1 METIFCPNEEYTRTK
16 FYGSRTKARC
26 VGCPCANTCIY
37 KAGVEAKILERNKH
51 YLQTFKNVRVMT
63 ENRELK
69 MQLLDKFAN
78 IEKPETVDFCK
89 AAFDWLADEP
99 KEKPTAEPVSTQ
111 VSAVTENKPDGIYLI
126 FESGKA
132 LPFDPDK
139 GVESD
144 QVAND
149 GPVKYIGI
157 KWGSR
162 TLAVALHDQ
171 ANSDDITLTAKKDD
185 TDYNGYI
192 DNYLDA
198 VADWDGK
205 ANTEHLKQIRLNKDI
220 TLSDNEYIPALGEML
235 FVFLNRKAVNQALE
249 AVGGTPIDGVWYWT
263 SSESSATYAWDLTLS
278 NGYVTNLT
286 KASHTGRVRP
296 VSAFQL

>member
-1 METIFCPNEEYTRTK
+1 
-16 FYGSRTKARC
+16 
-26 VGCPCANTCIY
+26 
-37 KAGVEAKILERNKH
+37 
-51 YLQTFKNVRVMT
+51 MT
-63 ENRELK
+63 GNQELK
-69 MQLLDKFAN
+69 MQLLDKFASSTR
-78 IEKPETVDFCK
+78 PETVDFCK

-99 KEKPTAEPVSTQ
+99 KEKPTAEPVGTQ
-111 VSAVTENKPDGIYLI
+111 VSAATESKPDGIYLI

-144 QVAND
+144 QVEND

-157 KWGSR
+157 KWGSH

-171 ANSDDITLTAKKDD
+171 ANSDDITLIAKKDD

-205 ANTEHLKQIRLNKDI
+205 ANTEHLKQIGLNKNI
-220 TLSDNEYIPALGEML
+220 ALSDNEYIPALGEML

-249 AVGGTPIDGVWYWT
+249 AVGGTTIDGVWYWT
-263 SSESSATYAWDLTLS
+263 STESSATNAWYL
-278 NGYVTNLT
+278 NLNSGSVGSFT
-286 KASHTGRVRP
+286 KASNSNRVRA

>member
-1 METIFCPNEEYTRTK
+1 M
-16 FYGSRTKARC
+16 
-26 VGCPCANTCIY
+26 
-37 KAGVEAKILERNKH
+37 KIMSEKSN
-51 YLQTFKNVRVMT
+51 
-63 ENRELK
+63 LK
-69 MQLLDKFAN
+69 MQLLQQMGND
-78 IEKPETVDFCK
+78 IEKAK
-89 AAFDWLADEP
+89 ATYQWLCEDREDVP
-99 KEKPTAEPVSTQ
+99 Q
-111 VSAVTENKPDGIYLI
+111 VSAVTESKPDGIYLI

-139 GVESD
+139 GIESD

-149 GPVKYIGI
+149 GPIKYIGI

-171 ANSDDITLTAKKDD
+171 ANGNDITLTTKKGSES
-185 TDYNGYI
+185 YKGYI

-198 VADWDGK
+198 VADWDGNT
-205 ANTEHLKQIRLNKDI
+205 NTEHLKQIGLNKDI

-249 AVGGTPIDGVWYWT
+249 AVGGTTIDGVWYWT
-263 SSESSATYAWDLTLS
+263 STELSATRAWSLSLS
-278 NGYVTNLT
+278 NGSVTYGP
-286 KASHTGRVRP
+286 KASTTPRVRA

>member
-1 METIFCPNEEYTRTK
+1 
-16 FYGSRTKARC
+16 
-26 VGCPCANTCIY
+26 
-37 KAGVEAKILERNKH
+37 
-51 YLQTFKNVRVMT
+51 MT
-63 ENRELK
+63 ENQELK
-69 MQLLDKFAN
+69 LQLLDKFAN

-99 KEKPTAEPVSTQ
+99 EENLMAKPTSAQ
-111 VSAVTENKPDGIYLI
+111 VSAVTESKPDGIYLI

-139 GVESD
+139 GIESD

-171 ANSDDITLTAKKDD
+171 ANSEDITLTAKKDETAYD
-185 TDYNGYI
+185 GYI

-205 ANTEHLKQIRLNKDI
+205 ANTEHLKQIGLNKEI
-220 TLSDNEYIPALGEML
+220 SLAENEYIPSLGEML
-235 FVFLNRKAVNQALE
+235 FVFLNRKAINEALE

-263 SSESSATYAWDLTLS
+263 STECSATYAWLLNLTS
-278 NGYVTNLT
+278 GYVSYGLA
-286 KASHTGRVRP
+286 KASGTGRVRA

>member
-1 METIFCPNEEYTRTK
+1 
-16 FYGSRTKARC
+16 
-26 VGCPCANTCIY
+26 
-37 KAGVEAKILERNKH
+37 
-51 YLQTFKNVRVMT
+51 MT
-63 ENRELK
+63 GNQELK

-89 AAFDWLADEP
+89 AAFDWLTDEP
-99 KEKPTAEPVSTQ
+99 IAKPEEPQHQS
-111 VSAVTENKPDGIYLI
+111 SAATESKPDGIYLI

-132 LPFDPDK
+132 LPFNPDK

-144 QVAND
+144 QVEND
-149 GPVKYIGI
+149 GPVKYIGV
-157 KWGSR
+157 KWGSHS
-162 TLAVALHDQ
+162 LAVALHDQ
-171 ANSDDITLTAKKDD
+171 ANGEDITLTAKKDETEYD
-185 TDYNGYI
+185 GYI
-192 DNYLDA
+192 DTYLDA

-205 ANTEHLKQIRLNKDI
+205 TNTEHLKQIGLSKDI

-263 SSESSATYAWDLTLS
+263 STEDSATYAWGLCLN
-278 NGYVTNLT
+278 NGGVSYNA
-286 KASHTGRVRP
+286 KASYTIRVRA

>member
-1 METIFCPNEEYTRTK
+1 
-16 FYGSRTKARC
+16 
-26 VGCPCANTCIY
+26 
-37 KAGVEAKILERNKH
+37 
-51 YLQTFKNVRVMT
+51 MT
-63 ENRELK
+63 ENQELK

-99 KEKPTAEPVSTQ
+99 EENLMAKPTSAQ
-111 VSAVTENKPDGIYLI
+111 VSAVTESKPDGIYLI

-139 GVESD
+139 GIESD

-171 ANSDDITLTAKKDD
+171 ANSNDITLTTKKGSES
-185 TDYNGYI
+185 YKGYI

-205 ANTEHLKQIRLNKDI
+205 TNTEHLKQIGLNKNI
-220 TLSDNEYIPALGEML
+220 ALSDNEYIPALGEML

-249 AVGGTPIDGVWYWT
+249 AVGGTTIDGVWYWT
-263 SSESSATYAWDLTLS
+263 STECSATYAWLLTLN
-278 NGYVTNLT
+278 NGHVSSHGA
-286 KASHTGRVRP
+286 KASYTGRVRA

>member
-1 METIFCPNEEYTRTK
+1 M
-16 FYGSRTKARC
+16 
-26 VGCPCANTCIY
+26 
-37 KAGVEAKILERNKH
+37 KIMSEKSN
-51 YLQTFKNVRVMT
+51 
-63 ENRELK
+63 LK
-69 MQLLDKFAN
+69 MQLLQQMGND
-78 IEKPETVDFCK
+78 IEKAK
-89 AAFDWLADEP
+89 AAYQWLNEDQDVDTP
-99 KEKPTAEPVSTQ
+99 Q
-111 VSAVTENKPDGIYLI
+111 VSAAIEIKPDGIYLI

-132 LPFDPDK
+132 LPFNPDN

-171 ANSDDITLTAKKDD
+171 ANGEDITLTAKKDETEYD
-185 TDYNGYI
+185 GYI
-192 DNYLDA
+192 DTYLDA

-205 ANTEHLKQIRLNKDI
+205 ANTEHLKQIGLNKDI
-220 TLSDNEYIPALGEML
+220 TLSDNEYIPSLGEML

-263 SSESSATYAWDLTLS
+263 STEGSATYAWHLGL
-278 NGYVTNLT
+278 NYGNAGGNT
-286 KASHTGRVRP
+286 KASLTFRVRA
-296 VSAFQL
+296 VSAFIA

>member
-1 METIFCPNEEYTRTK
+1 M
-16 FYGSRTKARC
+16 
-26 VGCPCANTCIY
+26 
-37 KAGVEAKILERNKH
+37 KIMSEKSS
-51 YLQTFKNVRVMT
+51 
-63 ENRELK
+63 LK
-69 MQLLDKFAN
+69 MQLLQQMGND
-78 IEKPETVDFCK
+78 IEKAK
-89 AAFDWLADEP
+89 AAYQWLNEDQDVDTP
-99 KEKPTAEPVSTQ
+99 Q
-111 VSAVTENKPDGIYLI
+111 VSAAIESKPDGIYLV

-132 LPFDPDK
+132 LPFDPDR

-149 GPVKYIGI
+149 GPVKYIGV

-162 TLAVALHDQ
+162 SLAVALHDQ
-171 ANSDDITLTAKKDD
+171 ANGEDITLTTKKGSES
-185 TDYNGYI
+185 YKGYI

-205 ANTEHLKQIRLNKDI
+205 TNTEHLKQIGLNKDI

-249 AVGGTPIDGVWYWT
+249 AVGGTTIDGVWYWT
-263 SSESSATYAWDLTLS
+263 STEYGATNAWSLHLS
-278 NGYVTNLT
+278 DGDVYGHFT
-286 KASHTGRVRP
+286 KASYSSRVRA

>member
-1 METIFCPNEEYTRTK
+1 
-16 FYGSRTKARC
+16 
-26 VGCPCANTCIY
+26 
-37 KAGVEAKILERNKH
+37 
-51 YLQTFKNVRVMT
+51 MT
-63 ENRELK
+63 GNQELK
-69 MQLLDKFAN
+69 MQLLDKFASSTR
-78 IEKPETVDFCK
+78 PETVDFCK

-99 KEKPTAEPVSTQ
+99 KEKPTAEPVGTQ
-111 VSAVTENKPDGIYLI
+111 VSAATESKPDGIYLI

-144 QVAND
+144 QVEND

-162 TLAVALHDQ
+162 TLAVALHNQ
-171 ANSDDITLTAKKDD
+171 ANSNDITLTTKKGSES
-185 TDYNGYI
+185 YKGYI

-205 ANTEHLKQIRLNKDI
+205 ANTEHLKQIGLNKDI

-263 SSESSATYAWDLTLS
+263 STEGSATNAWNLRLS
-278 NGYVTNLT
+278 YGIANDYGT
-286 KASHTGRVRP
+286 KASTTLRVRA

>member
-1 METIFCPNEEYTRTK
+1 
-16 FYGSRTKARC
+16 
-26 VGCPCANTCIY
+26 
-37 KAGVEAKILERNKH
+37 
-51 YLQTFKNVRVMT
+51 MT
-63 ENRELK
+63 GNQELK
-69 MQLLDKFAN
+69 MQLLDKFASSTR
-78 IEKPETVDFCK
+78 PETVDFCK
-89 AAFDWLADEP
+89 AAFDWLTDEP
-99 KEKPTAEPVSTQ
+99 KEKSTAEPVGTQ
-111 VSAVTENKPDGIYLI
+111 VSAVTESKSDGIYLI

-139 GVESD
+139 GIESD
-144 QVAND
+144 QVEND

-157 KWGSR
+157 KWGSH

-205 ANTEHLKQIRLNKDI
+205 ANTEHLKQIGLNKNI
-220 TLSDNEYIPALGEML
+220 ALSDNEYIPALGEML

-249 AVGGTPIDGVWYWT
+249 AVGGTTIDGVWYWT
-263 SSESSATYAWDLTLS
+263 STEYCATLAWILHLLSGTVNYYA
-278 NGYVTNLT
+278 
-286 KASHTGRVRP
+286 KASYTGRVRA

>member
-1 METIFCPNEEYTRTK
+1 M
-16 FYGSRTKARC
+16 
-26 VGCPCANTCIY
+26 
-37 KAGVEAKILERNKH
+37 KIMSEKSN
-51 YLQTFKNVRVMT
+51 
-63 ENRELK
+63 LK
-69 MQLLDKFAN
+69 MQLLQQMGND
-78 IEKPETVDFCK
+78 IEKAK
-89 AAFDWLADEP
+89 AAYQWLNEDQDVDTP
-99 KEKPTAEPVSTQ
+99 Q
-111 VSAVTENKPDGIYLI
+111 VSAAIEIKPDGIYLI

-132 LPFDPDK
+132 LPFNPDN

-157 KWGSR
+157 KWGSH

-171 ANSDDITLTAKKDD
+171 ANSNDITLTTKKGSES
-185 TDYNGYI
+185 YKGYI

-205 ANTEHLKQIRLNKDI
+205 TNTEHLKQIGLNKDI

-263 SSESSATYAWDLTLS
+263 STESSATLAWHLRLGTGYA
-278 NGYVTNLT
+278 YYYT
-286 KASHTGRVRP
+286 KASSAFRVRA

>member
-1 METIFCPNEEYTRTK
+1 
-16 FYGSRTKARC
+16 
-26 VGCPCANTCIY
+26 
-37 KAGVEAKILERNKH
+37 
-51 YLQTFKNVRVMT
+51 MT
-63 ENRELK
+63 ENQELK

-99 KEKPTAEPVSTQ
+99 EENLMVKPTSAQ
-111 VSAVTENKPDGIYLI
+111 VSAVTESKPDGIYLI

-139 GVESD
+139 GIESD

-157 KWGSR
+157 KWGSH

-205 ANTEHLKQIRLNKDI
+205 TNTEHLKQIGLNKDI

-235 FVFLNRKAVNQALE
+235 FVLLNRKAVNQALE
-249 AVGGTPIDGVWYWT
+249 AVGGTTIDGVWYWT
-263 SSESSATYAWDLTLS
+263 STEYSATYAWGLYLD
-278 NGYVTNLT
+278 GGP
-286 KASHTGRVRP
+286 KASRAGRVRA

>member
-1 METIFCPNEEYTRTK
+1 
-16 FYGSRTKARC
+16 
-26 VGCPCANTCIY
+26 
-37 KAGVEAKILERNKH
+37 
-51 YLQTFKNVRVMT
+51 MT
-63 ENRELK
+63 GNQELK
-69 MQLLDKFAN
+69 MQLLDKFASSTR
-78 IEKPETVDFCK
+78 PETVDFCK

-99 KEKPTAEPVSTQ
+99 KEKPTAKPVSTQ
-111 VSAVTENKPDGIYLI
+111 VSAVTESKPDGIYLI

-144 QVAND
+144 QVEND

-171 ANSDDITLTAKKDD
+171 ANSEDITLTAKKDETAYD
-185 TDYNGYI
+185 GYI

-205 ANTEHLKQIRLNKDI
+205 TNTEHLKQIGLNKNI
-220 TLSDNEYIPALGEML
+220 ALSDNEYIPALGEML

-249 AVGGTPIDGVWYWT
+249 AVGGTTIDGVWYWT
-263 SSESSATYAWDLTLS
+263 STEYSATNAWYLYLGTGTATSYA
-278 NGYVTNLT
+278 
-286 KASHTGRVRP
+286 KASSTGRVRA

>member
-1 METIFCPNEEYTRTK
+1 M
-16 FYGSRTKARC
+16 
-26 VGCPCANTCIY
+26 
-37 KAGVEAKILERNKH
+37 KIMSEKSS
-51 YLQTFKNVRVMT
+51 
-63 ENRELK
+63 LK
-69 MQLLDKFAN
+69 MQLLQQMGND
-78 IEKPETVDFCK
+78 IEKAK
-89 AAFDWLADEP
+89 AAYQWLNEDQDVDTP
-99 KEKPTAEPVSTQ
+99 Q
-111 VSAVTENKPDGIYLI
+111 VSAVTESKPDGIYLI
-126 FESGKA
+126 FESCKA

-157 KWGSR
+157 KWVSR

-171 ANSDDITLTAKKDD
+171 ANSNDITLTTKKGGES
-185 TDYNGYI
+185 YKGYI

-205 ANTEHLKQIRLNKDI
+205 ANTEHLKQIGLNENIALADG
-220 TLSDNEYIPALGEML
+220 EYIPALGEML

-263 SSESSATYAWDLTLS
+263 STEYSATYAWYLNLND
-278 NGYVTNLT
+278 GYVYNGT
-286 KASHTGRVRP
+286 KASSTFRVRA

>member
-1 METIFCPNEEYTRTK
+1 
-16 FYGSRTKARC
+16 
-26 VGCPCANTCIY
+26 
-37 KAGVEAKILERNKH
+37 
-51 YLQTFKNVRVMT
+51 MT
-63 ENRELK
+63 GNQELK
-69 MQLLDKFAN
+69 MQLLDKFASSTR
-78 IEKPETVDFCK
+78 PETVDFCK

-99 KEKPTAEPVSTQ
+99 KEKPTAEPVGTQ
-111 VSAVTENKPDGIYLI
+111 VSAATESKPDGIYLI

-144 QVAND
+144 QVEND

-171 ANSDDITLTAKKDD
+171 ANSEDITLTAKKDETAYD
-185 TDYNGYI
+185 GYI

-205 ANTEHLKQIRLNKDI
+205 TNTEHLKQIGLNKNI
-220 TLSDNEYIPALGEML
+220 ALSDNEYIPALGEML

-249 AVGGTPIDGVWYWT
+249 AVGGTTIDGVWYWT
-263 SSESSATYAWDLTLS
+263 STEYSATYAWYLILGSGFVSLTA
-278 NGYVTNLT
+278 
-286 KASHTGRVRP
+286 KASNTLRVRAL
-296 VSAFQL
+296 SAFQL

>member
-1 METIFCPNEEYTRTK
+1 M
-16 FYGSRTKARC
+16 
-26 VGCPCANTCIY
+26 
-37 KAGVEAKILERNKH
+37 KIMSEKSS
-51 YLQTFKNVRVMT
+51 
-63 ENRELK
+63 LK
-69 MQLLDKFAN
+69 MQLLQQMGND
-78 IEKPETVDFCK
+78 IEKAK
-89 AAFDWLADEP
+89 AAYQWLNEDQDVDTP
-99 KEKPTAEPVSTQ
+99 Q
-111 VSAVTENKPDGIYLI
+111 VSAVTESKPDGIYLI

-139 GVESD
+139 GIESD

-157 KWGSR
+157 KWGSH

-171 ANSDDITLTAKKDD
+171 ANSEDITLTAKKDETAYD
-185 TDYNGYI
+185 GYI

-205 ANTEHLKQIRLNKDI
+205 ANTEHLKQIGLNKDI

-235 FVFLNRKAVNQALE
+235 FVFLNRKAINEALE

-263 SSESSATYAWDLTLS
+263 STEYSATNAWGLYL
-278 NGYVTNLT
+278 NGLVNTYGS
-286 KASHTGRVRP
+286 KASCTFRVRA

>member
-1 METIFCPNEEYTRTK
+1 
-16 FYGSRTKARC
+16 
-26 VGCPCANTCIY
+26 
-37 KAGVEAKILERNKH
+37 
-51 YLQTFKNVRVMT
+51 
-63 ENRELK
+63 
-69 MQLLDKFAN
+69 MQLLDKFASSTR
-78 IEKPETVDFCK
+78 PETVDFCK
-89 AAFDWLADEP
+89 AAFDWLTDEP
-99 KEKPTAEPVSTQ
+99 IAKPEEPQHQS
-111 VSAVTENKPDGIYLI
+111 SAVTESKPDGIYLI

-132 LPFDPDK
+132 LPFNPDK

-171 ANSDDITLTAKKDD
+171 ANSSDITLTTKKGSES
-185 TDYNGYI
+185 YKGYI

-205 ANTEHLKQIRLNKDI
+205 TNTEHLKQIGLNKDI

-249 AVGGTPIDGVWYWT
+249 AVGGTPIDGIWYWT
-263 SSESSATYAWDLTLS
+263 STEHSATNAWLLYLNS
-278 NGYVTNLT
+278 GFAYYYT
-286 KASHTGRVRP
+286 KASGTYRVRA
-296 VSAFQL
+296 VSAFIA

>member
-1 METIFCPNEEYTRTK
+1 M
-16 FYGSRTKARC
+16 
-26 VGCPCANTCIY
+26 
-37 KAGVEAKILERNKH
+37 KIMSEKSN
-51 YLQTFKNVRVMT
+51 
-63 ENRELK
+63 LK
-69 MQLLDKFAN
+69 MQLLQQMGND
-78 IEKPETVDFCK
+78 IEKAK
-89 AAFDWLADEP
+89 AAYQWLCEDREDVP
-99 KEKPTAEPVSTQ
+99 Q
-111 VSAVTENKPDGIYLI
+111 VSAVTESKSDGIYLI

-139 GVESD
+139 GIEND

-171 ANSDDITLTAKKDD
+171 ANSEDITLTAKKDETAYD
-185 TDYNGYI
+185 GYI

-205 ANTEHLKQIRLNKDI
+205 TNTEHLKQIGLNNGI
-220 TLSDNEYIPALGEML
+220 TLSDNEYIPSLGEML
-235 FVFLNRKAVNQALE
+235 FVFLNRKAINEALE

-263 SSESSATYAWDLTLS
+263 STEYSAAYAWYLVLL
-278 NGYVTNLT
+278 NGFVYYGT
-286 KASHTGRVRP
+286 KASGTFRVRA
-296 VSAFQL
+296 VSTFQH